1 MTLTLDLAGPPAE
14 WQEIKAAGL
23 DIQEERL
30 LPDFQTEHTPLSD
43 ELAHYARDVLQAASL
58 VDWTQALAGH
68 WVPPA
73 LIVKRASVRGSR
85 HQWMR
90 FLARNPHSPFACA
103 VRAAL
108 AQD

>member
-1 MTLTLDLAGPPAE
+1 MTLTLDLSGPLPE

-30 LPDFQTEHTPLSD
+30 HPDFQTEHALPTD
-43 ELAHYARDVLQAASL
+43 ELARYARDVLQAASL
-58 VDWTQALAGH
+58 LDWTQALARH

-73 LIVKRASVRGSR
+73 LLVKRATVRGSR
-85 HQWMR
+85 RQWMR
-90 FLARNPHSPFACA
+90 FLARNPNSPFACA

-108 AQD
+108 ARA

>member
-1 MTLTLDLAGPPAE
+1 MTLTLDLMGPPNE
-14 WQEIKAAGL
+14 WEHVQTAGL
-23 DIQEERL
+23 NIQQEHL
-30 LPDFQTEHTPLSD
+30 LPDFQTEHMPLSD

-73 LIVKRASVRGSR
+73 LIVQCATVTGSR
-85 HQWMR
+85 RQWRR
-90 FLARNPHSPFACA
+90 FLSRNPDSPFACA